1 MSSVYLNVCA
11 ALKYMCIVRL
21 YVSDRDG
28 VNITLPSVRAV
39 QMLSQ
44 KKRISAKLREEGDM
58 MRGRGESQS
67 VTKTKSINLRA
78 TDSVRAAVR
87 GGRRKWRAVM
97 GPSMVHP
104 CEG

>member
-1 MSSVYLNVCA
+1 M
-11 ALKYMCIVRL
+11 
-21 YVSDRDG
+21 SDRDG

-67 VTKTKSINLRA
+67 AVKTKSINLRA
-78 TDSVRAAVR
+78 ANSIRAAIS
-87 GGRRKWRAVM
+87 GGGGANRETAE
-97 GPSMVHP
+97 S
-104 CEG
+104 

>member
-1 MSSVYLNVCA
+1 M
-11 ALKYMCIVRL
+11 
-21 YVSDRDG
+21 SDRDG

-67 VTKTKSINLRA
+67 AVKTKSINLRA
-78 TDSVRAAVR
+78 TNSIRAAISEGE
-87 GGRRKWRAVM
+87 GGNGETAESWWA
-97 GPSMVHP
+97 
-104 CEG
+104 